1 MPTPVNGARGE
12 AIDIRFHRAYTR
24 ARDLLEDAT
33 MTHPPIG
40 LIITLAL
47 GLLVA
52 PLVADGQ
59 PPTKIPRIGVLMTGS
74 PATTEHYVDAFQ
86 HGLREHGYVEGQ
98 HLTLDY
104 RWTEG
109 TFNQLSD
116 LAAELVRAQVDLL
129 VAWGTTAATAA
140 QHATR
145 LLPIVFVA
153 VSDPVGTGLVASLV
167 RPGGNITGLTNFSI
181 ELSGKLL
188 EFLREAVPRMT
199 RVAVLRNPANPI
211 AALQWRET
219 VVAAQALAVQ
229 LHLAE
234 VRDSKE
240 FERAFSAMTRERA
253 EALIVL
259 ADPMFLSER
268 RRIAEL
274 AAQSRLPTAFN
285 VRQYV
290 EAGGLLSYGPS
301 LTDLF
306 RRAAYYVDK
315 ILKGTKPADLPV
327 ERPTKFELIINLKTA
342 QALGLT
348 IPPTLLFQ
356 ADEGIR

>member
-1 MPTPVNGARGE
+1 MMYRL
-12 AIDIRFHRAYTR
+12 IRF
-24 ARDLLEDAT
+24 LV
-33 MTHPPIG
+33 
-40 LIITLAL
+40 TLTL
-47 GLLVA
+47 GLLL
-52 PLVADGQ
+52 PSLVAIAQ
-59 PPTKIPRIGVLMTGS
+59 QPTKIPRIGVFMTGS
-74 PATTEHYVDAFQ
+74 PATTDHYVDAFQ

-98 HLTLDY
+98 HITIDY

-116 LAAELVRAQVDLL
+116 LAAELVRAKVDLL

-167 RPGGNITGLTNFSI
+167 RPGGNITGLTSFSI
-181 ELSGKLL
+181 EVSGKLL
-188 EFLREAVPRMT
+188 ELLREAAPRMT

-219 VVAAQALAVQ
+219 EVAAQALAVQ

-253 EALIVL
+253 DALIVL

-306 RRAAYYVDK
+306 RHAAGYVDK
-315 ILKGTKPADLPV
+315 ILKGAKPADLPV
-327 ERPTKFELIINLKTA
+327 ERPIQFELVLNLSAA

-348 IPPTLLFQ
+348 LPPSLLFQ
-356 ADEGIR
+356 ATEVIR

>member
-1 MPTPVNGARGE
+1 MMYRL
-12 AIDIRFHRAYTR
+12 IRF
-24 ARDLLEDAT
+24 LV
-33 MTHPPIG
+33 
-40 LIITLAL
+40 TLTL
-47 GLLVA
+47 GLLL
-52 PLVADGQ
+52 PSLVAIAQ
-59 PPTKIPRIGVLMTGS
+59 QPTKIPRIGVFMTGS
-74 PATTEHYVDAFQ
+74 PATTDHYVDAFQ

-98 HLTLDY
+98 HITIDY

-116 LAAELVRAQVDLL
+116 LAAELVRAKVDLL

-167 RPGGNITGLTNFSI
+167 RPGGNITGLTSFSI
-181 ELSGKLL
+181 EVTGKLL
-188 EFLREAVPRMT
+188 ELLREAAPRMT

-219 VVAAQALAVQ
+219 EVAAQALAVQ

-253 EALIVL
+253 DALIVL

-306 RRAAYYVDK
+306 RHAAGYVDK
-315 ILKGTKPADLPV
+315 ILKGAKPADLPV
-327 ERPTKFELIINLKTA
+327 ERPMKFELVINRA
-342 QALGLT
+342 SR
-348 IPPTLLFQ
+348 
-356 ADEGIR
+356 ES

>member
-1 MPTPVNGARGE
+1 MLMRCAQE
-12 AIDIRFHRAYTR
+12 APMMYRLIRF
-24 ARDLLEDAT
+24 LV
-33 MTHPPIG
+33 
-40 LIITLAL
+40 TLTL
-47 GLLVA
+47 GLLL
-52 PLVADGQ
+52 PSLVAIAQ
-59 PPTKIPRIGVLMTGS
+59 QPTKIPRIGVFMTGS
-74 PATTEHYVDAFQ
+74 PATTDHYVDAFQ

-98 HLTLDY
+98 HITIDY

-116 LAAELVRAQVDLL
+116 LAAELVRAKVDLL

-167 RPGGNITGLTNFSI
+167 RPGGNITGLTSFSI
-181 ELSGKLL
+181 EVSGKLL
-188 EFLREAVPRMT
+188 ELLREAAPRMT

-219 VVAAQALAVQ
+219 EVAAQALAVQ

-253 EALIVL
+253 DALIVL

-306 RRAAYYVDK
+306 RHAAGYVDK
-315 ILKGTKPADLPV
+315 ILKGAKPADLPV
-327 ERPTKFELIINLKTA
+327 ERPIQFELVLNLSAA

-348 IPPTLLFQ
+348 LPPSLLFQ
-356 ADEGIR
+356 ATEVIR